1 MSSKLP
7 LIFLFFFFKLS
18 SQNNSSIPE
27 SDLNK
32 AISCYHITSQKFSL
46 DLQKIV
52 QKTYSSTLLS
62 CFTLISEEEAKN
74 ILLSIQHEESYLTPD
89 DINRLT
95 DITLLI
101 KINRTILVQESKK
114 LENALNEFNN
124 MGNNKNIKINID
136 EKYKEFYPWKKSKLT
151 RLMIGLTQLLKY
163 LNKFGK
169 FIIFVLGI
177 FFFTLIIKNIGL
189 KRYVNKKNSKRK

>member
-1 MSSKLP
+1 
-7 LIFLFFFFKLS
+7 
-18 SQNNSSIPE
+18 
-27 SDLNK
+27 
-32 AISCYHITSQKFSL
+32 
-46 DLQKIV
+46 
-52 QKTYSSTLLS
+52 
-62 CFTLISEEEAKN
+62 
-74 ILLSIQHEESYLTPD
+74 
-89 DINRLT
+89 
-95 DITLLI
+95 
-101 KINRTILVQESKK
+101 
-114 LENALNEFNN
+114 
-124 MGNNKNIKINID
+124 MGNNKNIKINIY

>member
-7 LIFLFFFFKLS
+7 LILLFFLFNLS
-18 SQNNSSIPE
+18 SQNNISISE

-46 DLQKIV
+46 DFQKIDK
-52 QKTYSSTLLS
+52 KTYSSTLLS
-62 CFTLISEEEAKN
+62 CFTLISEEEAKK
-74 ILLSIQHEESYLTPD
+74 ILLSIQQEENYLTPD

-95 DITLLI
+95 DVTIFK

-124 MGNNKNIKINID
+124 MGNNKNININID

-163 LNKFGK
+163 LNKLSKIIVISLK
-169 FIIFVLGI
+169 FLIFN
-177 FFFTLIIKNIGL
+177 F
-189 KRYVNKKNSKRK
+189 